1 MITELQYQRLMK
13 HYHTSGEVGLAAMK
27 SGMHRETARRYLA
40 ARSSPHELAKSHAWR
55 TRPDPLEALWA
66 PAEEFLRDSPEIEA
80 KALFEHLIAIH
91 PLPQAQGAL
100 RTFQRRVRRFREQ
113 HGAPKE
119 VIFAQHH
126 EPGEVLQLDWTHC
139 DELAVTINGAA
150 FPHLLC
156 HGVLP
161 YSNWEWA
168 NVCHSESSLSLK
180 TGAQCAFWALGGV
193 TRYLQTDQSST
204 ATHQLKRGEAV
215 RGFNTEYLALCDHLG
230 VTPRTIA
237 VGCPNQNGDVEAAQ
251 GALKR
256 RLKNHLALRRSR
268 DFASEADYEAF
279 VQRACAGANLTRTKR
294 LAEEVARL
302 RPLPAT
308 RYPQTEEHALQVS
321 GFSTVRV
328 KQAAYSVPSRLIG
341 AQVKVYVSETE
352 VSIRH
357 ENVEVVCCPRLSPR
371 SQRIDFRHVIA
382 SLQRKPGA
390 FAHYIYREELF
401 PGAVYR
407 QAYDRLRAAD
417 TRRGDAHYIAVLAVA
432 AEHGVERIGEALAAL
447 LREAILPRAQ
457 ALEAR
462 LGAPPAPAA
471 LPILEPQL
479 DLYDGLLGSLLVEA
493 AV

>member
-1 MITELQYQRLMK
+1 MITEQQYQRLMK

-27 SGMHRETARRYLA
+27 SGMDRETARRYVA
-40 ARSSPHELAKSHAWR
+40 ARSGPDELAKGHAWR
-55 TRPDPLEALWA
+55 TRPDPLEALWT

-80 KALFEHLIAIH
+80 KALFEYLITLH

-100 RTFQRRVRRFREQ
+100 RTFQRRVRRFRQQ

-139 DELAVTINGAA
+139 EELEVTINGVA

-161 YSNWEWA
+161 FSNWEWA
-168 NVCHSESSLSLK
+168 TVCHSESSLSLNA
-180 TGAQCAFWALGGV
+180 GSQCAYWALGGV
-193 TRYLQTDQSST
+193 TPYLQTDQSST
-204 ATHQLKRGEAV
+204 ATHQLKRGEAA
-215 RGFNTEYLALCDHLG
+215 RGFNTEYLALCAHLG

-237 VGCPNQNGDVEAAQ
+237 VGCPNQNGDIEAAQ
-251 GALKR
+251 GTLKR

-279 VQRACAGANLTRTKR
+279 VQRVCTGANLTRTKR
-294 LAEEVARL
+294 IAEEVARL

-321 GFSTVRV
+321 SFSTVRV

-341 AQVKVYVSETE
+341 ARVKVYVSETE
-352 VSIRH
+352 VSVRH
-357 ENVEVVCCPRLSPR
+357 EGVEVVRSPRLSPR
-371 SQRIDFRHVIA
+371 SQRIDFRHIIA

-407 QAYDRLRAAD
+407 QTYDRLQAAD
-417 TRRGDAHYIAVLAVA
+417 ARRGDAHYIAVLALA
-432 AEHGVERIGEALAAL
+432 AEHGVDRIGEALAAL
-447 LREAILPRAQ
+447 LREALLPCAQ

-462 LGAPPAPAA
+462 LGTPPAPAT
-471 LPILEPQL
+471 LPSLEPQL
-479 DLYDGLLGSLLVEA
+479 DLYDDLLDSLLVEV